1 VRGYA
6 VWAVETLPPHA
17 ALFFLG
23 SHCQFTLLVTHV
35 KTRQVSDVI
44 VIFPT
49 PVNIRGRNGQLLGQA
64 EVCLPALATPIKV
77 IVQIVLMQKSS
88 SQQGTHDLLLP
99 GLLGLA
105 WVACAALINPIGDFP
120 LNDDWAF
127 GLPVEVLLRDRA
139 LRFTDWQSPTLI
151 AQVFW
156 GSLYC
161 LPTGF
166 SFTALRI
173 STLTCGLAGLIGMY
187 YLLLHLGANC
197 RSAAFGTA
205 VFAFNPFYLCLS
217 YSFMTDVP
225 FLSLMIL
232 AMLLLLRGVDRGHD
246 GEVVLGLALACLS
259 TFIRQIG
266 LIVLIGFLV
275 AYPLRRGFGKRWVLL
290 AIVPAALS
298 VALLWLY
305 ERYLRAIGELPGLYT
320 VKADAVKNLVQDLVH
335 LRLGALKPPITISVL
350 LPLYLGLWALPYA
363 LSVTPTVLGRFTR
376 ARRRATWLLVA
387 GVTVGITT
395 PLTLSGWLM
404 PMVGNQLKN
413 FGMGLRS
420 LSGVAPSGLPR
431 PFWIGITALAVTGA
445 ALIILTLGEFV
456 REKWLTRSTAFAHES
471 WPWQVVFLLV
481 VGAFNFAPI
490 AFAYGAVFDR
500 YFLVFLPLLLGL
512 LVALGH
518 GQEIMRGPL
527 VMWLSASVMATYL
540 VFGVAATHD
549 YLGWNRARWAA
560 AAELHERWGVPKEE
574 IDGGFEY
581 NNLLDSRERLRT
593 RWVHRP
599 GVVEVIQEPPS
610 RPFRLAFEPLAS
622 YEILSHVECQPWLP
636 HGVRRIYYLRRL
648 SAGPLATSPEPDS
661 TK

>member
-1 VRGYA
+1 
-6 VWAVETLPPHA
+6 
-17 ALFFLG
+17 
-23 SHCQFTLLVTHV
+23 
-35 KTRQVSDVI
+35 
-44 VIFPT
+44 
-49 PVNIRGRNGQLLGQA
+49 
-64 EVCLPALATPIKV
+64 
-77 IVQIVLMQKSS
+77 VQKPS
-88 SQQGTHDLLLP
+88 SQQGTADLLLLA
-99 GLLGLA
+99 LLGLA
-105 WVACAALINPIGDFP
+105 WVACAVLINPIGDFP

-127 GLPVEVLLRDRA
+127 GLPVEVLLRDRV

-173 STLTCGLAGLIGMY
+173 STLTSGFVGLIGMY
-187 YLLLHLGANC
+187 YLLLHLGAK
-197 RSAAFGTA
+197 RRIATFGTT

-225 FLSLMIL
+225 FLSLMIV
-232 AMLLLLRGVDRGHD
+232 AMLLLLRGVDLRHD
-246 GEVVLGLALACLS
+246 DEVVLGLALACLS
-259 TFIRQIG
+259 MFIRQIG

-298 VALLWLY
+298 AALLWLY
-305 ERYLRAIGELPGLYT
+305 ECYLRSIGELPGLYT

-350 LPLYLGLWALPYA
+350 LPLYLGLWALPYM
-363 LSVTPTVLGRFTR
+363 LSVTPVMLRRFSL
-376 ARRRATWLLVA
+376 ARRRAVWLLVVGMTA
-387 GVTVGITT
+387 GVTT

-420 LSGVAPSGLPR
+420 LPGAPSGLPR

-445 ALIILTLGEFV
+445 VLIILTLGELV
-456 REKWLTRSTAFAHES
+456 REKWLTRSMAPVHES

-490 AFAYGAVFDR
+490 AFAYGPVFDR

-512 LVALGH
+512 LVTLGH
-518 GQEIMRGPL
+518 GWEIIRGPL
-527 VMWLSASVMATYL
+527 IGWLPALMMVVYM
-540 VFGVAATHD
+540 VFGVAATRD

-560 AAELHERWGVPKEE
+560 ATELHERWGVPKEE

-581 NNLLDSRERLRT
+581 NNLLNFRERLRT
-593 RWVHRP
+593 RWIHRP
-599 GVVEVIQEPPS
+599 GFVEVIQESPS

-622 YEILSHVECQPWLP
+622 YEILSHVECRPWLP
-636 HGVRRIYYLRRL
+636 YGMRRVYSLRRL
-648 SAGPLATSPEPDS
+648 SAGSSEASPEPDS